1 MNNEIAKESS
11 SVVEERRSQSFSY
24 GTTKKEKKK
33 KREVRHRFE
42 VLLSGG
48 VDWIMQERRS
58 QVSADWIIFCIIEM
72 LPTLSHCRFFCSYTQ
87 YSLHTIAQQQYKKR
101 TRNSTRF
108 HDI

>member
-24 GTTKKEKKK
+24 GTTKKEEEKK
-33 KREVRHRFE
+33 EVRHRFE